1 MSNNP
6 NVSIVIPAYN
16 EEARIENVVKNICD
30 HFPGQE
36 IIAVCNGCTDKTNH
50 ILNTLRSRY
59 PQIQILNFPQK
70 LGKGGAIIEGFKVAR
85 GERIGFADAD
95 DSVEPSDIKKLFDEL
110 DNSDGIIA
118 SRRLSASK
126 ITSHQPV
133 IRRFSSRVF
142 NVIVRALFGLNF
154 KDTQCGVKVFRKEV
168 IKDVLGS
175 LSATGFEFDVEL
187 LWKLNEKGYRIV
199 EFPVVWKHAE
209 GSTFRLT
216 NAPQMFISLIKIR
229 LCKSHKTPASRN

>member
-6 NVSIVIPAYN
+6 NISIVIPAYN
-16 EEARIENVVKNICD
+16 EEARIESVVKNICD

-36 IIAVCNGCTDKTNH
+36 IIAVCNGCTDNTYH
-50 ILNTLRSRY
+50 VLNSLRSRY

-70 LGKGGAIIEGFKVAR
+70 LGKGGAIIEGFKVAQ

-95 DSVEPSDIKKLFDEL
+95 DSVEPSDIKKLFDAL
-110 DNSDGIIA
+110 DNSDGVIA

-126 ITSHQPV
+126 ITSQQPI

-142 NVIVRALFGLNF
+142 NIIVRALFDLTF
-154 KDTQCGVKVFRKEV
+154 KDTQCGVKVFRKEA
-168 IKDVLGS
+168 IKDILDS
-175 LSATGFEFDVEL
+175 LSTNGFEFDVEL
-187 LWKLNEKGYRIV
+187 LWKLKNKGYRIV
-199 EFPVVWKHAE
+199 ELPVVWKHAE

-216 NAPQMFISLIKIR
+216 NAPVMLLSLLKIR
-229 LCKSHKTPASRN
+229 LSK